1 MCERQKKDTVK
12 NTWFLE
18 NKILNNLYMLGN
30 NITFGQNNY
39 KINNTAWPL
48 LQEILF

>member
-1 MCERQKKDTVK
+1 
-12 NTWFLE
+12 
-18 NKILNNLYMLGN
+18 MLGN
-30 NITFGQNNY
+30 NMIIVGQNNY